1 MPYITLTIVV
11 GDELAIPTF
20 GEDVGQLEEH
30 GLHDHVNTL
39 TKNHILDDSS
49 VAMCSLC
56 SLCSHM

>member
-20 GEDVGQLEEH
+20 GKDVGQLEEH

-39 TKNHILDDSS
+39 TKNHILDDSN
-49 VAMCSLC
+49 VAMCSL
-56 SLCSHM
+56 M